1 MVCALAELY
10 MYNKVTEKR
19 KNRSKTL
26 IFHSNLSHMGI
37 FELRIEFCIQKH
49 QNPCASCLFRF
60 TSQKSGIPL
69 WSTSGFFSFFTYK
82 FEIFEYFKVS
92 SCSEFNFESF
102 HNVHLSV
109 CISVSEI
116 FENNWF
122 LKTLTCR
129 ISVKSQYKVK
139 KKYITIFLSL
149 RSTKWAINC

>member
-10 MYNKVTEKR
+10 MYNKVTEKQ

-37 FELRIEFCIQKH
+37 FELRIEFCVQKH
-49 QNPCASCLFRF
+49 QNPCAFCLFRF

-92 SCSEFNFESF
+92 SCSEFNFESIY
-102 HNVHLSV
+102 NVHLSV

-116 FENNWF
+116 FEKNWLFDRVF
-122 LKTLTCR
+122 LSNL
-129 ISVKSQYKVK
+129 
-139 KKYITIFLSL
+139 KKYSLYRMRCIFFRNLH
-149 RSTKWAINC
+149 TKLHKKNAK